1 MKDLAQCTVTF
12 YGLQQWLETG
22 TAPLTI
28 HYDEKDTLMFT
39 RLERGSDVSYL
50 YGIPL
55 DQNSHISWR
64 DGLAFCGVY
73 DAQHSAL
80 YLTRSALHSITKGQ
94 TRFVEESTPSMAE
107 EISSR
112 INQRV
117 EDIIANDRNN
127 LTVQKITGW
136 QAARELKDY
145 LEDGAHREALD
156 RFFGG
161 NEPDG
166 QFHSGYALDHLPEAA
181 FMAWL
186 QDPEGFIQTEAD
198 QYIKVNQE
206 KFLLQFLK
214 NDILLK
220 EYQTLVQDTASPLH
234 RVKAISEAIKGS
246 GAKTVSVTVQK
257 DGEELSFRT
266 GTTPLRGR
274 YNSYSTSHINAADR
288 QEFERLFGPHTNYTA
303 EDITRITYG
312 EKTIY
317 EAPSAQMEEL
327 SMCQEMGGM
336 M

>member
-1 MKDLAQCTVTF
+1 MRDLIQCTAVRDDF
-12 YGLQQWLETG
+12 RRWLAWG
-22 TAPLTI
+22 NAPLTI
-28 HYDEKDTLMFT
+28 YKGKEAVTMLLKIEKEPGD
-39 RLERGSDVSYL
+39 YL
-50 YGIPL
+50 YQTTVETDG
-55 DQNSHISWR
+55 SISWKNS
-64 DGLAFCGVY
+64 LAFCGVH
-73 DAQHSAL
+73 DIKNCTL
-80 YLTRSALHSITKGQ
+80 YLTESLTDVLTYGQ
-94 TRFVEESTPSMAE
+94 TPFVARGIPSVVN
-107 EISSR
+107 EICDK

-117 EDIIANDRNN
+117 ESAIANDRDN
-127 LTVQKITGW
+127 LHVRDITGW
-136 QAARELKDY
+136 RAARELKDY

-186 QDPEGFIQTEAD
+186 QDPDGFIQTEAD

-214 NDILLK
+214 NDALLK
-220 EYQTLVQDTASPLH
+220 EYQTLVQNPDSPLH
-234 RVKAISEAIKGS
+234 RVKAISEAIKSS
-246 GAKTVSVTVQK
+246 GAKTVTVTVQK

-274 YNSYSTSHINAADR
+274 YNSYSTSHITAADR

-312 EKTIY
+312 KRTIY
-317 EAPSAQMEEL
+317 EAPPVQAEDMAEG
-327 SMCQEMGGM
+327 MVMGGM
-336 M
+336 V

>member
-1 MKDLAQCTVTF
+1 MKDLVQCAVTF

-39 RLERGSDVSYL
+39 RLERGSNVSYL
-50 YGIPL
+50 YGVPL
-55 DQNSHISWR
+55 DQNSHVSWR

-112 INQRV
+112 INRRV
-117 EDIIANDRNN
+117 EDIITNDRNN

-161 NEPDG
+161 NEPNG
-166 QFHSGYALDHLPEAA
+166 QFHSGYALDHL
-181 FMAWL
+181 
-186 QDPEGFIQTEAD
+186 PEGFIQTEAD

-214 NDILLK
+214 NDALLK
-220 EYQTLVQDTASPLH
+220 EYQTLVQNPDSPLH
-234 RVKAISEAIKGS
+234 RVKSISEAIKSS
-246 GAKTVSVTVQK
+246 GAKTVTVTVQK

-274 YNSYSTSHINAADR
+274 YNSYSTSHITAADR

-312 EKTIY
+312 KRTIY
-317 EAPSAQMEEL
+317 EAPPVQAEDMAEG
-327 SMCQEMGGM
+327 MVMGGM
-336 M
+336 V

>member
-1 MKDLAQCTVTF
+1 MRDLIQCTAVRDDF
-12 YGLQQWLETG
+12 QRWLAWG
-22 TAPLTI
+22 NAPLTI
-28 HYDEKDTLMFT
+28 YKGKEAVTMLLKIEKEPGD
-39 RLERGSDVSYL
+39 YL
-50 YGIPL
+50 YQTTVETDG
-55 DQNSHISWR
+55 SISWKNS
-64 DGLAFCGVY
+64 LAFCGVH
-73 DAQHSAL
+73 DIKNCTL
-80 YLTRSALHSITKGQ
+80 YLTESLTDVLTYGQ
-94 TRFVEESTPSMAE
+94 TPFVARGIPSVVN
-107 EISSR
+107 EICDK

-117 EDIIANDRNN
+117 ESAIANDRDN
-127 LTVQKITGW
+127 LHVRDITGW
-136 QAARELKDY
+136 RAARELKDY

-214 NDILLK
+214 NDALLK
-220 EYQTLVQDTASPLH
+220 EYQTLVQNPDSPLH
-234 RVKAISEAIKGS
+234 RVKAISEAIKSS
-246 GAKTVSVTVQK
+246 GAKTVTVTVQK

-274 YNSYSTSHINAADR
+274 YNSYSTSHITAADR

-312 EKTIY
+312 KRTIY
-317 EAPSAQMEEL
+317 EAPPVQAEDMAEG
-327 SMCQEMGGM
+327 MVMGGM
-336 M
+336 V

>member
-1 MKDLAQCTVTF
+1 MKDLVQCAVTF
-12 YGLQQWLETG
+12 YGLQQWLEAG

-39 RLERGSDVSYL
+39 RLERASNVSYL
-50 YGIPL
+50 YSVPL
-55 DQNSHISWR
+55 DQNGHVSWQ
-64 DGLAFCGVY
+64 DGLMFCGVY
-73 DAQHSAL
+73 DTQHSAL
-80 YLTRSALHSITKGQ
+80 YLTRSALHSIAKGQ
-94 TRFVEESTPSMAE
+94 TRFAEESISSMAE

-127 LTVQKITGW
+127 LTVQTITSW

-166 QFHSGYALDHLPEAA
+166 QFHSGYVLDRLPEAA

-186 QDPEGFIQTEAD
+186 QDSEGFIQTEAD

-214 NDILLK
+214 NDALLK
-220 EYQTLVQDTASPLH
+220 EYQTLVQNPDSPLH
-234 RVKAISEAIKGS
+234 RVKAISEAIKSS
-246 GAKTVSVTVQK
+246 GAKTVTVTVQK

-274 YNSYSTSHINAADR
+274 YNSYSTSHITAADR

-312 EKTIY
+312 KRTIY

-327 SMCQEMGGM
+327 SMCQGMGGM

>member
-1 MKDLAQCTVTF
+1 MKDLIQCTAARDDF
-12 YGLQQWLETG
+12 KRWLAWG
-22 TAPLTI
+22 NAPLTI
-28 HYDEKDTLMFT
+28 YKGKKAVTMLLKIEKKPVD
-39 RLERGSDVSYL
+39 YL
-50 YGIPL
+50 YQTAVETNG
-55 DQNSHISWR
+55 SISWKNS
-64 DGLAFCGVY
+64 LAFCGVH
-73 DAQHSAL
+73 DIKNCTL
-80 YLTRSALHSITKGQ
+80 YLTESLTDVLIYGQ
-94 TRFVEESTPSMAE
+94 TPFVARGIPSVVN
-107 EISSR
+107 EICGK

-117 EDIIANDRNN
+117 ESAIANDRDN
-127 LTVQKITGW
+127 LHIRDITGW
-136 QAARELKDY
+136 RAARELKDY

-186 QDPEGFIQTEAD
+186 QDPEGFIQTGAD

-214 NDILLK
+214 NDALLA
-220 EYQTLVQDTASPLH
+220 EYQALVQNPDNPLH
-234 RVKAISEAIKGS
+234 RVKAISEAIKSS
-246 GAKTVSVTVQK
+246 GAKTVTVTVQK

-266 GTTPLRGR
+266 GTTSLRGR
-274 YNSYSTSHINAADR
+274 YNFYSTSHIAVADR
-288 QEFERLFGPHTNYTA
+288 QEFEWLFGPHANYTA

-312 EKTIY
+312 KKTIY